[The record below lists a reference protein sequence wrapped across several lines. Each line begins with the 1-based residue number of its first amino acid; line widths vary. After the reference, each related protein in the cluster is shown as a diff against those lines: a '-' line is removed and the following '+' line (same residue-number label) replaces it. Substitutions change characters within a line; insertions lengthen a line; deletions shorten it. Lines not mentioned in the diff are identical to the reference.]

1 MESKVTEIARDV
13 YRISTFNPD
22 FGIQFNQFLI
32 KDDEPFIMHT
42 GMKKMFPIT
51 REAVATVIDPST
63 LRWIGFSHF
72 EQDECGAGRCFGI
85 GVFAGAV
92 QEV

>member
-32 KDDEPFIMHT
+32 KDDEPVHCRL
-42 GMKKMFPIT
+42 PIANF
-51 REAVATVIDPST
+51 RFDSY
-63 LRWIGFSHF
+63 
-72 EQDECGAGRCFGI
+72 RCLPI
-85 GVFAGAV
+85 SNLNR
-92 QEV
+92 

>member
-32 KDDEPFIMHT
+32 NFRLKNVDF
-42 GMKKMFPIT
+42 
-51 REAVATVIDPST
+51 
-63 LRWIGFSHF
+63 
-72 EQDECGAGRCFGI
+72 
-85 GVFAGAV
+85 
-92 QEV
+92 